1 MKQKYSCIEN
11 CSTELHLIAPIL
23 FSPPKISV
31 SSDAGGG
38 KYWMLDKKIALIYC
52 FMLLHCLRETE
63 DSYQVCSL
71 PNMSKK
77 QCYCKGNKGLRLPG
91 NPFFNY

>member
-1 MKQKYSCIEN
+1 
-11 CSTELHLIAPIL
+11 
-23 FSPPKISV
+23 
-31 SSDAGGG
+31 
-38 KYWMLDKKIALIYC
+38 
-52 FMLLHCLRETE
+52 MLLHCLRETE

-77 QCYCKGNKGLRLPG
+77 QRYCKGNKGLRLPG